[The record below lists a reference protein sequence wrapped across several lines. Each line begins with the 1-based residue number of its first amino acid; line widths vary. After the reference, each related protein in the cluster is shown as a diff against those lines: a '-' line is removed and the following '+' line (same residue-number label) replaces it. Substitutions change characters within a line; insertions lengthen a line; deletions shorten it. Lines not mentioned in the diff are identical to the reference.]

1 MTTGKTVALTLQT
14 FVGKVMSL
22 VFNTLYR
29 FSSKSFHIE
38 VYRPHRIG
46 CLFVCFLL
54 CYKANLDIL
63 KSRDITLLTKV
74 HLVKSMVFP
83 VVMYGFES
91 WTLKKVEG

>member
-1 MTTGKTVALTLQT
+1 MVRAFCVLFKNICLPQGQEPILDL
-14 FVGKVMSL
+14 
-22 VFNTLYR
+22 R
-29 FSSKSFHIE
+29 FLLKAFILKSIDHIE
-38 VYRPHRIG
+38 LVV
-46 CLFVCFLL
+46 CLFGWFLL

-63 KSRDITLLTKV
+63 KSRDIALLTKV